1 MSIKEQI
8 RETVIKQL
16 KDKKI
21 AAMTATKMLK
31 ISLRQVKRLKRIFLS
46 EGKEGLIHKRRG
58 TKGNRK
64 LDEKIEKEIVEIIR
78 TKYHDFGPLMASE
91 KLSEIHK
98 ITYDAETIRKIMI
111 HHQIWTPRKKKKYE
125 YHSWRDPRERYGELQ
140 QFDGSYHNWFEG
152 RNPDIL
158 EACLL
163 LSVDDATGQIT
174 HAVFE
179 SNEGIDAVFRFWI
192 AYIKKNGI
200 PGAIYLDKFSTYK
213 INHKCAEDNSELMTQ
228 FQRVCELIDLEII
241 HAHSPQAKGRVE
253 RTFKTLQDRLVKELR
268 LHKIQTIAEANE
280 FLQTIFIPWFN
291 TRYAKKPKSTD
302 NMHRSQKPIMNNLE
316 QIFSKHSQ
324 RSVNPDYTI
333 QFKNAWYQLKEIQ
346 PITVYKSD
354 RVIMEERIDGTVH
367 IKHKDYY
374 LNMFVLPERPK
385 KQRNNPLIL
394 TTHRLN
400 WKPALDHPWRTQL

>member
-1 MSIKEQI
+1 
-8 RETVIKQL
+8 
-16 KDKKI
+16 
-21 AAMTATKMLK
+21 
-31 ISLRQVKRLKRIFLS
+31 
-46 EGKEGLIHKRRG
+46 IHKRRG
-58 TKGNRK
+58 IQGNRK
-64 LDEKIEKEIVEIIR
+64 LDEKIEQEIVEIIR

-91 KLSEIHK
+91 KLREIHK
-98 ITYDAETIRKIMI
+98 IIHDTETIRKIMI
-111 HHQIWTPRKKKKYE
+111 RHKIWIPRKKKKYE
-125 YHSWRDPRERYGELQ
+125 YHPWRDPRERYGELQ

-152 RNPDIL
+152 RNLDIL

-192 AYIKKNGI
+192 TYIKKHGI

-228 FQRVCELIDLEII
+228 FQRACGIIDLEII
-241 HAHSPQAKGRVE
+241 HANSPQAKGRVE

-291 TRYAKKPKSTD
+291 KRYVKQPKSND
-302 NMHRSQKPIMNNLE
+302 NMHRSQEPIKNNLE

-333 QFKNAWYQLKEIQ
+333 QFKNTWYQLKEIQ

-354 RVIMEERIDGTVH
+354 RVIVEQRIDGTIH
-367 IKHKDYY
+367 IKYKDYY

-385 KQRNNPLIL
+385 KQRTNPLIL

-400 WKPALDHPWRTQL
+400 WKPA